1 MPALKANDAGLPEI
15 DTREFEWF
23 LEPWPSKLRRFRQ
36 RHPRFVDLV
45 HKLVIELQLQ
55 GKIEHLKIH
64 QSYFGRAE
72 LYREVGHQWPGPRV
86 CLAIYKDRYMDKRLL
101 RHELRHEADHWN
113 PEMHYNPEIEQRWKD
128 CWMSAVWRGG
138 LWSPLNVAADISLDV
153 RRGTGGLGSGVG
165 KTSTERSGK
174 NTTVCSRKPGQ
185 IRRLR
190 GRQSKHSRNGCWR
203 SSG

>member
-1 MPALKANDAGLPEI
+1 LPEI

-138 LWSPLNVAADISLDV
+138 LWSPLNVAADISLDG
-153 RRGTGGLGSGVG
+153 RRGTGGLGKEWRREDFHRALG
-165 KTSTERSGK
+165 KEHDSLFEEAWA
-174 NTTVCSRKPGQ
+174 NPPTTWPAIEALAKRLLAIQ
-185 IRRLR
+185 RLR
-190 GRQSKHSRNGCWR
+190 
-203 SSG
+203 